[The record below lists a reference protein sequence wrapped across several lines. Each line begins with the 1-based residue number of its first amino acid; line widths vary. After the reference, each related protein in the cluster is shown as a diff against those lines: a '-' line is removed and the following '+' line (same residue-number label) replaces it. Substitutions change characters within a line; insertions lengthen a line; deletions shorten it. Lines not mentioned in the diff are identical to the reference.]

1 MGPVEENINLLI
13 AELKKDTNTKEH
25 ALDYLGHV
33 FRLITTNNVSLD
45 QRPGAAL
52 TVNSFITKARGGDLR
67 YAEGF
72 FGNWAKQHEEDLDD
86 LENIAAGTTRSHV
99 IEDDEDVGC

>member
-13 AELKKDTNTKEH
+13 AELKEEKITKEH

-33 FRLITTNNVSLD
+33 FRIITTNNVSLD
-45 QRPGAAL
+45 QRLGAAL
-52 TVNSFITKARGGDLR
+52 TVNSFLTKARAGDFR

-72 FGNWAKQHEEDLDD
+72 YGNWAKQLQEEKGVDSYDV
-86 LENIAAGTTRSHV
+86 N
-99 IEDDEDVGC
+99 DVGC